1 VEVAVATAVAADS
14 ALSEFDDVYAPA
26 GDASLEVRP
35 DDDAAVE
42 VVESWFHTYAV
53 TRDPALRERIIMA
66 YLGLADRLA
75 DRYRANRAMP
85 LDDLRQTARLGLVKA
100 VDRYEPDRAN
110 PFVPYAV
117 ATVVGE
123 IKRYLRDA
131 SWRLRVPRGIKDLAL
146 RLCRAVDELPQR
158 LGRSPTIAELAEYL
172 GASEEEVIEA
182 IEVAQTRSAPS
193 LDQPAG
199 EDGDACLGDFMADPH
214 QREELENL
222 LVLPELIARLPARER
237 DIIRMR
243 YEDELTQDQ
252 IAAKVGISQMHVSR
266 LLRRAIERM
275 RSQLVEA

>member
-1 VEVAVATAVAADS
+1 MSTAVLIETGFDEPDS
-14 ALSEFDDVYAPA
+14 AYPHF
-26 GDASLEVRP
+26 EVRP

-42 VVESWFHTYAV
+42 VVEGWFHSYAASG
-53 TRDPALRERIIMA
+53 DPALREQIILA

-75 DRYRANRAMP
+75 DRYRSNRAMA

-117 ATVVGE
+117 ASVVGE

-146 RLCRAVDELPQR
+146 RLCRAVDELPQV
-158 LGRSPTIAELAEYL
+158 LGHSPTIPELASYL
-172 GASEEEVIEA
+172 GTSEEEIVEA

-199 EDGDACLGDFMADPH
+199 EDGDAVLGDFVADRGFH
-214 QREELENL
+214 EEEENL
-222 LVLPELIARLPARER
+222 LVLPELLARLPERER
-237 DIIRMR
+237 EIIRMR
-243 YEDELTQDQ
+243 YEDELTQDE
-252 IAAKVGISQMHVSR
+252 IALKVGISQMHVSR

-275 RSQLVEA
+275 RSQLVES